1 MLDEFGALHFKKLAQ
16 ISATYVDIP
25 VRFPCDTTWNEASN
39 VEHQPQKDFP
49 INALWWFCTTFSPQL
64 TTSKLEES
72 DTSIYGKHHPVTIL
86 EIDKIMLGLYTFWV
100 NMFNLLNYNI
110 SLA

>member
-49 INALWWFCTTFSPQL
+49 INAL
-64 TTSKLEES
+64 
-72 DTSIYGKHHPVTIL
+72 
-86 EIDKIMLGLYTFWV
+86 
-100 NMFNLLNYNI
+100 
-110 SLA
+110 